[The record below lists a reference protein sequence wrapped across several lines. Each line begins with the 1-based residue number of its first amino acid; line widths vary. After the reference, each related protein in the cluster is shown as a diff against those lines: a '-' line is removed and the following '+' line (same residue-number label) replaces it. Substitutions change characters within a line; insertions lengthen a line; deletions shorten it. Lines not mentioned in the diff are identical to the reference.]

1 MVDPAT
7 TQRWLYRLL
16 FVALAAALLFLR
28 LLPLDMTPAALPGPD
43 LLLCLSLAW
52 VQRRP
57 DIVTPLLL
65 GTLLFLS
72 DMLLGRPPGLWAALV
87 LIAAEFLRS
96 RHQGAA
102 EMPFAIE
109 LSLVASAVIA
119 LAVAY
124 WAALGIFTIPHP
136 GLDELMMRAVFTL
149 MAYPAVVGLSRLA
162 FNIRRLSPAEAE
174 PGGLR

>member
-7 TQRWLYRLL
+7 SQRWLYRLV

-28 LLPLDMTPAALPGPD
+28 LLPLGTMPASLPGPD

-57 DIVTPLLL
+57 DIVNPLLL
-65 GTLLFLS
+65 GALLFLS

-96 RHQGAA
+96 RHQGST

-109 LSLVASAVIA
+109 LAFVAGAVIA
-119 LAVAY
+119 LAVCY
-124 WAALGIFTIPHP
+124 WAALGIFAVPHP
-136 GLDELMMRAVFTL
+136 GLDELLMRALFTL
-149 MAYPAVVGLSRLA
+149 TAYPVVVGLSRLA

-174 PGGLR
+174 TGGLR